1 MWCREEGTGSVE
13 LLLRSQSMIGSNP
26 SKYIQGWVSPSKH
39 LSNLLGSLSPLRNRF
54 KWQIL
59 TRNALDLRLARHI
72 TTQTR
77 LTAHGT
83 GHLDEADESGCS
95 RMPHSVLDH
104 SNVYSNDFR
113 LETSFFTDHV
123 KLRNSKT
130 RFLDAKIDPDR
141 RDTASSKGSS
151 VSPESALQAPAGVCT

>member
-1 MWCREEGTGSVE
+1 MTGSN
-13 LLLRSQSMIGSNP
+13 L

-39 LSNLLGSLSPLRNRF
+39 LFNLLGSLWPFGYHF
-54 KWQIL
+54 KWQSL
-59 TRNALDLRLARHI
+59 TRNAFNLRLARHI

-104 SNVYSNDFR
+104 SNVYPNDFR
-113 LETSFFTDHV
+113 LKTPFVIDSV
-123 KLRNSKT
+123 KLRKLRT
-130 RFLDAKIDPDR
+130 RLS
-141 RDTASSKGSS
+141 DT
-151 VSPESALQAPAGVCT
+151 C